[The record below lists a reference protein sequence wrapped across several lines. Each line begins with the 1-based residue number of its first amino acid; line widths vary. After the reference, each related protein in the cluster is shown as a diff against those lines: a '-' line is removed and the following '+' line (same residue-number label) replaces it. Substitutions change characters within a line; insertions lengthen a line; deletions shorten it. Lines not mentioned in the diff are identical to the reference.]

1 MAQLEYLYTSAC
13 SIENKQEKKKIVVK
27 LENYY
32 LTVNT
37 EYGGMDL
44 KNWML
49 WLRTTIFLEGIG
61 TTERAGVLLSM
72 LRGGQMCRVTS
83 EKQSWPGWELM
94 G

>member
-27 LENYY
+27 LEKYY

-44 KNWML
+44 KN
-49 WLRTTIFLEGIG
+49 
-61 TTERAGVLLSM
+61 
-72 LRGGQMCRVTS
+72 
-83 EKQSWPGWELM
+83 
-94 G
+94 